1 MSTRWCIQLAL
12 KNSKLSIREIALFGV
27 LAALTFGAK
36 MVMSGLPNIEPVSL
50 MIMIFAVV
58 FGAKGLY
65 PMYVY
70 VLMEFLFFGFGLW
83 NINYLYVWLILFA
96 AAWLLRNMESPVG
109 WAILSGSFGL
119 CFGAL
124 CGIVDIFIGGWGY
137 ALTKWMAGLNFDLWH
152 CAGNFFIALLLFN
165 PLRKLSEKL
174 YSK

>member
-1 MSTRWCIQLAL
+1 M
-12 KNSKLSIREIALFGV
+12 KNSKLRVKDVALFGV

-58 FGAKGLY
+58 FGKKGLY

-70 VLMEFLFFGFGLW
+70 VVMEFLFFGFGLW
-83 NINYLYVWLILFA
+83 NINYLYIWLILFV
-96 AAWLLRNMESPVG
+96 AAWLLRKMESPVG

>member
-1 MSTRWCIQLAL
+1 M
-12 KNSKLSIREIALFGV
+12 KNSKLRVKDVALFGV

-58 FGAKGLY
+58 FGKKGLY

-70 VLMEFLFFGFGLW
+70 VVMEFLFFGFGLW
-83 NINYLYVWLILFA
+83 NINYLYIWLILFV
-96 AAWLLRNMESPVG
+96 AAWLLRKMESPVG

-174 YSK
+174 YNQ

>member
-1 MSTRWCIQLAL
+1 
-12 KNSKLSIREIALFGV
+12 V
-27 LAALTFGAK
+27 
-36 MVMSGLPNIEPVSL
+36 
-50 MIMIFAVV
+50 
-58 FGAKGLY
+58 
-65 PMYVY
+65 
-70 VLMEFLFFGFGLW
+70 
-83 NINYLYVWLILFA
+83 
-96 AAWLLRNMESPVG
+96 AAWLLRKMESPVG

-174 YSK
+174 YNQ